1 MCHCRSSIHYPASTK
16 SQRTQLTLHTPTQQ
30 VAVGAPLKVTVASC
44 HKTRRRRRSGGS
56 SRRRDGARGC
66 CRLTERGERLREEE
80 ESAGKMS
87 KVQVLRALVKQ
98 RLSAAAEEI
107 FGLFERTI
115 SEYEREVDRQRG
127 LLEGHVRP
135 EVNRDDVYKFIVSK
149 EELLP
154 EQQECNPSL
163 DQEDPEP
170 PHFKE
175 EWSPSLD
182 QEDPLEFPHI
192 KEEQEELWTRQ
203 QGEQLPGLE
212 EADITKFPFPVKSEE
227 DEEKPLSS
235 QLHQSQT
242 ELMEPKAEGEDR
254 GGPEPAGNS
263 DPDRLLQSET
273 EDSSEPERK
282 VSDCWKETRGPQAGL
297 NFLKNNEVP
306 ASEMRFNKGGKS
318 FPCAEC
324 GKRFSQNS
332 NLKTHMRVHTGEKPF
347 SCSVC
352 GKKFTQKVN
361 MTHHMAR
368 HTGHKLVS
376 CSVCDER
383 FTWLSQLKNH
393 KCVGRRSSQLH
404 QSQTEQME
412 PKAEGEECGGPEQ
425 AGNSDPDRLLQPETE
440 DSSEPERKV
449 GDGWK
454 ETRGPQAGLNFMKK
468 SFRCAECGKRF
479 SQNSNLKTHMR
490 VHTGEKPFSCSVC
503 GKRFTQKV
511 NLTHHMVH
519 HTGHKLVSCSVCDER
534 FTWLSQLKN
543 HKCVGRRSSQLQM
556 EAKAEGEDCG
566 GPEPARNSDP
576 DRLLQPETE
585 DSSEPERKV
594 GDGWKETRGPQAGL
608 NFLKNNEVPA
618 SEMRFNK
625 GGKKF
630 RCAEC
635 GKRFSQNSNLK
646 THMRIHTGEKPFSC
660 SVCGKRFIQKVHL
673 THHMVH
679 HTGHKLVS
687 CSVCGERFTWL
698 YQLRNHKCVGHRS
711 SQLQME
717 AKAEGE
723 DCGGPEPARNSDPDR
738 LLQPETEDSSEPER
752 KVGDGW
758 KETRGPQAGLNFLK
772 NNEVP
777 ASEMRF
783 NKGGKKFRCAEC
795 GKRFSQNS
803 NLKTHM
809 RIHTGEKPFSCSV
822 CGKRFIQK
830 VHLTHHMVH
839 HTGHKLV
846 SCSVCGERF
855 TWLYQLR
862 NHKCVGHRS
871 SQLQMEAKAEG
882 EDCGGPEPA
891 RNSDPD
897 RLLQPETEV
906 SLSDTDKPFS
916 CSDCGKTF
924 GRKTHLREHL
934 RCHTGEKP
942 FSCSICKKCFSWRRH
957 LKRHMRIHTGE
968 KRLSCSVC
976 DKMFNWPY
984 QLRIHQC
991 VAESSQLHQR
1001 QTRPQ
1006 AGSNSPTTSL
1016 DVGSSTKKTFSCSW
1030 CGKKFGYNDSLLRHI
1045 RCHTGEKPFSCSV
1058 CGRQFGE
1065 KGNLRQHM
1073 VVHTG
1078 EKPFSCSVCDQRFS
1092 WRKQLKKHKC
1102 VVEAAAGNERPS
1114 SS

>member
-1 MCHCRSSIHYPASTK
+1 M
-16 SQRTQLTLHTPTQQ
+16 
-30 VAVGAPLKVTVASC
+30 
-44 HKTRRRRRSGGS
+44 
-56 SRRRDGARGC
+56 
-66 CRLTERGERLREEE
+66 E
-80 ESAGKMS
+80 MS

-115 SEYEREVDRQRG
+115 SEYEREVDRQRE

-212 EADITKFPFPVKSEE
+212 EADITKFPFTPVPVKSEE
-227 DEEKPLSS
+227 DDEKPQSS

-242 ELMEPKAEGEDR
+242 EQMEAKAKGEDC

-263 DPDRLLQSET
+263 DADRLLQSET

-352 GKKFTQKVN
+352 GKRFTQKVN

-412 PKAEGEECGGPEQ
+412 AKAEGEDCGGPEQ
-425 AGNSDPDRLLQPETE
+425 AGNSDADRLLQPETE

-454 ETRGPQAGLNFMKK
+454 ETRGPQAGLNFLKK

-543 HKCVGRRSSQLQM
+543 HKCVGRQSSELHQSQTEQM

-594 GDGWKETRGPQAGL
+594 SDCWKETRGPQAGL

-698 YQLRNHKCVGHRS
+698 YQLRNHKCVGRRS
-711 SQLQME
+711 SE
-717 AKAEGE
+717 
-723 DCGGPEPARNSDPDR
+723 
-738 LLQPETEDSSEPER
+738 
-752 KVGDGW
+752 
-758 KETRGPQAGLNFLK
+758 
-772 NNEVP
+772 
-777 ASEMRF
+777 
-783 NKGGKKFRCAEC
+783 
-795 GKRFSQNS
+795 
-803 NLKTHM
+803 
-809 RIHTGEKPFSCSV
+809 
-822 CGKRFIQK
+822 
-830 VHLTHHMVH
+830 
-839 HTGHKLV
+839 
-846 SCSVCGERF
+846 
-855 TWLYQLR
+855 
-862 NHKCVGHRS
+862 
-871 SQLQMEAKAEG
+871 LQMEAKAEG

-1001 QTRPQ
+1001 QTQPQ

-1016 DVGSSTKKTFSCSW
+1016 DVPVGDVGSSTKKTFSCSW

-1102 VVEAAAGNERPS
+1102 VGEAAAGNERPS